1 VLGVAVVTGLLILL
15 GAWWT
20 GPSLFGPAPE
30 RQDRHVVDATVAK
43 PVGCSEPNAEEI
55 VQFELGGRTHEGVLS
70 GCGHDQGERVRIAMT
85 DDPAETDG
93 PVPVRLAATTP
104 GVNDL
109 RRPVG
114 LGLLMLSCASGGVYA
129 FLLARG
135 PRHELVVA

>member
-1 VLGVAVVTGLLILL
+1 MTGLLILL
-15 GAWWT
+15 GAWWM
-20 GPSLFGPAPE
+20 GPSLFGPTPGG
-30 RQDRHVVDATVAK
+30 QDRHVLDATVTK

-55 VQFELGGRTHEGVLS
+55 VQFELAGRTHEGALS
-70 GCGHDQGERVRIAMT
+70 GCGHDQDEKVRIAMT

-93 PVPVRLAATTP
+93 PVPVRLAATAP

-114 LGLLMLSCASGGVYA
+114 LGLLMLSCVGGGTYA

-135 PRHELVVA
+135 PRHGLVAA